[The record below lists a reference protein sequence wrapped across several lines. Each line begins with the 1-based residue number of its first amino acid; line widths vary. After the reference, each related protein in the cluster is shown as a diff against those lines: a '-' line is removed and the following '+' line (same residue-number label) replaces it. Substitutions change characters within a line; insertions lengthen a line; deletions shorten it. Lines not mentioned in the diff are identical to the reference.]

1 MSTYVLEEFLNILVL
16 LLVQRYAKFLTNPN
30 GLLEKLERKIF
41 LVIFFLILFFFFIF
55 FFLKVGIIYQR

>member
-30 GLLEKLERKIF
+30 DLLEKLERENF
-41 LVIFFLILFFFFIF
+41 LVIFFLIFFLS
-55 FFLKVGIIYQR
+55 FFLKVGIIYQGGVL